1 MSNCFSTCFGSAGV
15 MSPSSSGSRH
25 SRCTSM
31 AAKNKHRKKSK
42 AANKK
47 ETFPPGDK
55 DPEAED
61 SNGDGDEDEGEEE
74 LSLDEVLRLGGTQA
88 DYILL
93 AGLNDSNELVDGG
106 KKGAI
111 DDLEE
116 GELEKFISKLG
127 VKAFSEQQIIADEP
141 EGDGTAGSGEKD
153 GRKAK
158 KPLAEERVSNTQQ
171 NLRIDQGVE
180 NRQTA
185 KKTKDAQITAGKKTK
200 QNTDV
205 FEFQQRSVLLIKP
218 GGKWFDLEYTTEG
231 SSTPQDPQ
239 LVSQYKTLAQR
250 LFEAEVELY
259 KNKKSLQKGAN
270 SSWMKTVVSAGVLAD
285 RMAAMTVLIQDAPVH
300 TLEHLGNLV
309 SMVKKKGSRRMGLMA
324 LDTLREL
331 LLSDLL
337 PEERKLRTFA
347 QHPFD
352 LLEEKASGN
361 RDTRDRRLILWYFEH
376 QLKLHVA
383 EFVAALDS
391 VAHDTVAATKA
402 KAVATAHELL
412 CNRPE
417 QERALL
423 MQVVNKLG
431 DPEYKTAA
439 KASYLLE
446 TLLHKHPNMKAVVCC
461 EVERLMFR
469 PNISTKAQ
477 YYAICFLSQVMLSHD
492 EAELAAKLI
501 TIYFSFFRA
510 CVKKKDVESKMLSA
524 LLSGVNRAYPY
535 ASAGDEK
542 VKEQLD
548 TLFKV
553 VHLVKF
559 NTAVQALML
568 LFQVMDSQQSVSD
581 RYYVALYR
589 KLLDPGLSSSSR
601 HSMFLNLLYKSL
613 KADIVLRR
621 VKAFVKRLLQVS
633 AEQSASFSCGALFL
647 VSEVLKA
654 KPGLRMLLQED
665 GDGEEESFKDLAEEE
680 EEEEERF
687 VDADKQEE
695 GVSVEAEEPKPMASW
710 VHHQNLE
717 GARSV
722 QSYDPLHRNPLYC
735 GADHTTLWELQRLA
749 LHFHPSVSLFAKT
762 ILQGGFIQYSGDPL
776 QDFTLIRF
784 LDRFVFRN
792 PKQLKGKQNT
802 DSAAL
807 KPKQRLPVHSL
818 PVNCE
823 EFLAK
828 EESQVPVDEI
838 FFYRFFKKRQQEK
851 QVRRPRGDGDD
862 ESVEDVDDEEFEKI
876 LDSCEGDPYFTNM
889 EGDEDLDFAGSV
901 KRKKGKKDSEDSD
914 SDVDESDVGD
924 LDDEEVSLGS
934 MDEEDFGDELEEEG
948 GTFMDPDG
956 GGVEYD
962 DDDDEVPELDEDDD
976 DDAAA
981 AAFRDSDE
989 ELEAADFA
997 PRPKKGKKRKSSEE
1011 LDFSGSLG
1019 SKPGKKKKKG
1029 KKDAAM
1035 FASAE
1040 EFGSLLDEN
1049 AGSRFDNIGLNAMAN
1064 TDRAGLKQLK
1074 WEAQRDDWIRGRDA
1088 KTLRRKKTVFNKKK
1102 NQFGGART
1110 GSRKLGNRKRK
1121 K

>member
-1 MSNCFSTCFGSAGV
+1 
-15 MSPSSSGSRH
+15 
-25 SRCTSM
+25 M
-31 AAKNKHRKKSK
+31 AAKNKHRRKPKRT
-42 AANKK
+42 NKV
-47 ETFPPGDK
+47 TFQPEENEL
-55 DPEAED
+55 EAE
-61 SNGDGDEDEGEEE
+61 NGSGEEDGDSAADGGEGRAKKDKEEF
-74 LSLDEVLRLGGTQA
+74 SLDEVLLLGGTQA
-88 DYILL
+88 DYVLL
-93 AGLNDSNELVDGG
+93 AGLDDSNELVDGG

-116 GELEKFISKLG
+116 GELEQFITKLG
-127 VKAFSEQQIIADEP
+127 IRAYAGQQMIADEP
-141 EGDGTAGSGEKD
+141 EGSDAGESGAKESETAKTKKVSADKQTSNAQQKVSSDQQAENKQ
-153 GRKAK
+153 KAK
-158 KPLAEERVSNTQQ
+158 KAKDV
-171 NLRIDQGVE
+171 
-180 NRQTA
+180 QT
-185 KKTKDAQITAGKKTK
+185 GKKAK
-200 QNTDV
+200 QSANV
-205 FEFQQRSVLLIKP
+205 FEFQQRQVLLIKP

-231 SSTPQDPQ
+231 SSIPQDPQ
-239 LVSQYKTLAQR
+239 LVSQYKTLAQQQ
-250 LFEAEVELY
+250 FEAEVALY
-259 KNKKSLQKGAN
+259 KNKKNLQKGAN
-270 SSWMKTVVSAGVLAD
+270 STWMKTVVSSGVLAD
-285 RMAAMTVLIQDAPVH
+285 RMAAMTVLIQDAAVH
-300 TLEHLGNLV
+300 TLEHVESLV
-309 SMVKKKGSRRMGLMA
+309 SMVKKKGSRRMGMMA

-337 PEERKLRTFA
+337 PEDRKLRSFA

-352 LLEEKASGN
+352 QLEEKASGN
-361 RDTRDRRLILWYFEH
+361 RDSRDRRLILWYFEH
-376 QLKLHVA
+376 QLKHHVA
-383 EFVAALDS
+383 EFVAALDT

-402 KAVATAHELL
+402 KALATAHELL
-412 CNRPE
+412 CSRPE

-423 MQVVNKLG
+423 TQVVNKLG

-469 PNISTKAQ
+469 PNISPKAQ
-477 YYAICFLSQVMLSHD
+477 YYAICFLSQVMLSHS

-510 CVKKKDVESKMLSA
+510 CVKKKDIESKMLSA

-535 ASAGDEK
+535 APAGDEK

-568 LFQVMDSQQSVSD
+568 LFQVMDSQQTVSD

-589 KLLDPGLSSSSR
+589 KLMDPGLSSSSR
-601 HSMFLNLLYKSL
+601 QSMFLNLLYKSL

-633 AEQSASFSCGALFL
+633 AEQSASFACGALFL
-647 VSEVLKA
+647 VSEVMKA
-654 KPGLRMLLQED
+654 KPSLKMLLQED
-665 GDGEEESFKDLAEEE
+665 GDGEEEEFKDLAEEKEEDDDDE
-680 EEEEERF
+680 EEHF
-687 VDADKQEE
+687 VDADKLEE
-695 GVSVEAEEPKPMASW
+695 GASAEAEGAKPTASW

-717 GARSV
+717 GGKSM
-722 QSYDPLHRNPLYC
+722 QSYDPLHRNPLFC
-735 GADHTTLWELQRLA
+735 GADHATLWELQRLA

-762 ILQGGFIQYSGDPL
+762 ILQGGSIQYSGDPL

-792 PKQLKGKQNT
+792 PKQLKGKHA
-802 DSAAL
+802 AAL
-807 KPKQRLPVHSL
+807 KPKQRLPVNSL

-823 EFLAK
+823 EFLSK
-828 EESQVPVDEI
+828 EESQIPVDEI

-851 QVRRPRGDGDD
+851 QVRRPRRDGDD

-876 LDSCEGDPYFTNM
+876 LNSCEGDSYFTDL
-889 EGDEDLDFAGSV
+889 GDDDLDFAGNV
-901 KRKKGKKDSEDSD
+901 KNKKGKKGAEDSD
-914 SDVDESDVGD
+914 SDVDDSDMDD

-934 MDEEDFGDELEEEG
+934 MDEEDFGDELEDEG

-956 GGVEYD
+956 GGDEYDD
-962 DDDDEVPELDEDDD
+962 DDDDEVPELED
-976 DDAAA
+976 DDAA
-981 AAFRDSDE
+981 FGDSDDE
-989 ELEAADFA
+989 MEVPDIT
-997 PRPKKGKKRKSSEE
+997 PRTKKGKRKSSEE
-1011 LDFSGSLG
+1011 LDFSGSLD

-1049 AGSRFDNIGLNAMAN
+1049 AGSKFDNIGLNAMAN

-1074 WEAQRDDWIRGRDA
+1074 WEAQRDDWIHGRDT
-1088 KTLRRKKTVFNKKK
+1088 KTLRRKKAAFNKKTM
-1102 NQFGGART
+1102 FGRART
-1110 GSRKLGNRKRK
+1110 GSRTFGNRKK
-1121 K
+1121 KK

>member
-1 MSNCFSTCFGSAGV
+1 
-15 MSPSSSGSRH
+15 
-25 SRCTSM
+25 M

-42 AANKK
+42 PKK
-47 ETFPPGDK
+47 VTFQ
-55 DPEAED
+55 PEEND
-61 SNGDGDEDEGEEE
+61 LDGEKSCGEEE
-74 LSLDEVLRLGGTQA
+74 EDSAPGGGEDRAKKQTKDEEEFSVEEVLRLGGTQA
-88 DYILL
+88 DFVLL
-93 AGLNDSNELVDGG
+93 AGLDDSNELIDGG

-116 GELEKFISKLG
+116 GELEKFITKLG
-127 VKAFSEQQIIADEP
+127 IKAFAGQQVIAD
-141 EGDGTAGSGEKD
+141 DAGESGEK
-153 GRKAK
+153 
-158 KPLAEERVSNTQQ
+158 ES
-171 NLRIDQGVE
+171 
-180 NRQTA
+180 
-185 KKTKDAQITAGKKTK
+185 KKTKDKKVSAEEQASSAQKKVSNDQQAENKQAKKKKDVPVTAGKKAK
-200 QNTDV
+200 QNPSV
-205 FEFQQRSVLLIKP
+205 FEFQQRQVLLIKP
-218 GGKWFDLEYTTEG
+218 GGKWFDLEYTAEG

-259 KNKKSLQKGAN
+259 KSKKNLQKGAN
-270 SSWMKTVVSAGVLAD
+270 SGWMKTVVSSGVLAD

-300 TLEHLGNLV
+300 SVEHVEHLV

-337 PEERKLRTFA
+337 PEDRKLRPFA

-352 LLEEKASGN
+352 QLEEKASGN
-361 RDTRDRRLILWYFEH
+361 RDARDRRLLLWYFEH
-376 QLKLHVA
+376 QLKHHIA
-383 EFVAALDS
+383 EFVAALDL
-391 VAHDTVAATKA
+391 VAHDTVPATKA
-402 KAVATAHELL
+402 KALATAHELL
-412 CNRPE
+412 CSRPE

-423 MQVVNKLG
+423 IQVVNKLG

-469 PNISTKAQ
+469 PNISAKAQ
-477 YYAICFLSQVMLSHD
+477 YYAVCFLSQVMLSHS

-510 CVKKKDVESKMLSA
+510 CVKKKDIESKMLSA

-568 LFQVMDSQQSVSD
+568 LFQVMDSQQTVSD

-601 HSMFLNLLYKSL
+601 QSMFLNLLYKSL
-613 KADIVLRR
+613 KADIMLRR

-633 AEQSASFSCGALFL
+633 AEQNASFACGALFL
-647 VSEVLKA
+647 VSEVMKA
-654 KPGLRMLLQED
+654 KPGLKLLLQDD
-665 GDGEEESFKDLAEEE
+665 GDGEEEEFKDLAEEKDDDDDD
-680 EEEEERF
+680 EEERF
-687 VDADKQEE
+687 VDADKLEE
-695 GVSVEAEEPKPMASW
+695 GASPEGGAEVAKPTASW

-717 GARSV
+717 GGKSL
-722 QSYDPLHRNPLYC
+722 QSYDPLHRNPLFC
-735 GADHTTLWELQRLA
+735 GADHSTLWELQRLA

-762 ILQGGFIQYSGDPL
+762 ILQGDFIQYSGDPL

-802 DSAAL
+802 DAAAL
-807 KPKQRLPVHSL
+807 RPRQRLPVDSL
-818 PVNCE
+818 PVNSE
-823 EFLAK
+823 QFLSK
-828 EESQVPVDEI
+828 EESQIPVDEI

-851 QVRRPRGDGDD
+851 KVHRPRGDGDD

-876 LDSCEGDPYFTNM
+876 LDSCEGDSYFT
-889 EGDEDLDFAGSV
+889 DLVDDDLDFAGNV
-901 KRKKGKKDSEDSD
+901 KQKKGRKDAEDSD
-914 SDVDESDVGD
+914 DSDDSDMD
-924 LDDEEVSLGS
+924 NLDDEEVSLGS

-948 GTFMDPDG
+948 GMFMDPDG
-956 GGVEYD
+956 GGEEYD
-962 DDDDEVPELDEDDD
+962 DDDDDEEVPELEDD
-976 DDAAA
+976 DDAA
-981 AAFRDSDE
+981 FDDSDD
-989 ELEAADFA
+989 ELEAPDIT
-997 PRPKKGKKRKSSEE
+997 PRTKKAKRKSSEE

-1019 SKPGKKKKKG
+1019 SKPGKKRKRG

-1049 AGSRFDNIGLNAMAN
+1049 AGSKFDNVGLNAMAN
-1064 TDRAGLKQLK
+1064 TDKAGLKQLK
-1074 WEAQRDDWIRGRDA
+1074 WEAQRDDWIHGRDA
-1088 KTLRRKKTVFNKKK
+1088 KTLRRKKATFNKRKPT
-1102 NQFGGART
+1102 FGRART
-1110 GSRKLGNRKRK
+1110 GSRTFGNKKRK